1 MSIDVTT
8 APATHDTA
16 AFTKWIGMDTE
27 PSVATAEGE
36 DDAEDTE
43 VVEEVAAAPDADD
56 DSEATQNEEASE
68 SVPDP
73 APEPVKL
80 PFAASAK
87 DEAVDAALLADMQ
100 VTFKADGKDVTLALA
115 DVVRRAQ
122 SEPAVQRQLRAVSE
136 DMRQVQQMREQLE
149 AEVAEVRS
157 VALKMARDPN
167 YYADVVG
174 QIEEYDMPEARAQ
187 RLEAELAARTQRE
200 QQSAREADRNA
211 AVQQFAVY
219 EVAPALDDIVGK
231 NPLVTEEE
239 ILGKFYAD
247 TAQITV
253 NGVIPTE
260 YHASLAQYLRSD
272 LAAFAASR
280 QAEYAARE
288 SRAKA
293 EALKT
298 QRDRQK
304 LKNQSSQASKP
315 MGGAGLLRDAPV
327 ATKPRTAREAES
339 GALAALM
346 NGL

>member
-1 MSIDVTT
+1 MSVDVNT

-16 AFTKWIGMDTE
+16 AFTKWIGMDTDVAE
-27 PSVATAEGE
+27 PVE
-36 DDAEDTE
+36 DAEEVNASVEEDELNTE
-43 VVEEVAAAPDADD
+43 VDAAEPVEDADVAADD
-56 DSEATQNEEASE
+56 
-68 SVPDP
+68 
-73 APEPVKL
+73 EPVVEPIKL

-136 DMRQVQQMREQLE
+136 DMRQVQSLKAQLE

-174 QIEEYDMPEARAQ
+174 QVEQYDMPEARAQ
-187 RLEAELAARTQRE
+187 RLEAELAARTERE
-200 QQSAREADRNA
+200 QHASREADRNA
-211 AVQQFAVY
+211 TVQQFAVA
-219 EVAPALDDIVGK
+219 EVAPALDAIVSS

-239 ILGKFYAD
+239 ILGRFFAD
-247 TAQITV
+247 TASITV
-253 NGVIPTE
+253 NGVIPPE

-280 QAEYAARE
+280 QAEYTARE
-288 SRAKA
+288 SKAKA

-298 QRDRQK
+298 QRERQK
-304 LKNQSSQASKP
+304 LKNQSSQFAKP
-315 MGGAGLLRDAPV
+315 QGGTGTLRDTPV
-327 ATKPRTAREAES
+327 ATRPRTAKEAES
-339 GALAALM
+339 GALSALL

>member
-1 MSIDVTT
+1 MSIDVNT

-27 PSVATAEGE
+27 PPAAAADGE

-56 DSEATQNEEASE
+56 DSEATENEETSE
-68 SVPDP
+68 PV
-73 APEPVKL
+73 PEPVKL

-174 QIEEYDMPEARAQ
+174 QIEQYDMPEARAQ
-187 RLEAELAARTQRE
+187 RLEAELAARSERE
-200 QQSAREADRNA
+200 QQSAREAERNA
-211 AVQQFAVY
+211 AVQQFAAY

-253 NGVIPTE
+253 NGVIPPG
-260 YHASLAQYLRSD
+260 YHASLAQYLRTD

-315 MGGAGLLRDAPV
+315 MGGAGLLRDTPV
-327 ATKPRTAREAES
+327 TAKPRTAREAES

>member
-1 MSIDVTT
+1 MSVDVST

-27 PSVATAEGE
+27 VAEPVEDAAE
-36 DDAEDTE
+36 DAEDTTDDPL
-43 VVEEVAAAPDADD
+43 EVAA
-56 DSEATQNEEASE
+56 EATEALE
-68 SVPDP
+68 SVKDAEAEDDEPDP
-73 APEPVKL
+73 EPIKL

-87 DEAVDAALLADMQ
+87 DEAVDTALLADMQ

-136 DMRQVQQMREQLE
+136 DMKQVQQLKQQLE

-174 QIEEYDMPEARAQ
+174 QIEQYDMPEARAQ
-187 RLEAELAARTQRE
+187 RLEAELAARTERE
-200 QQSAREADRNA
+200 QQASREADRNA
-211 AVQQFAVY
+211 VVQQFAVT
-219 EVAPALDDIVGK
+219 EVAPALDDIVSR

-239 ILGKFYAD
+239 ILGKFFAD
-247 TAQITV
+247 TARITV
-253 NGVIPTE
+253 NGVIPPE
-260 YHASLAQYLRSD
+260 YHQSLAQYLRTD

-280 QAEYAARE
+280 QSEYTARE
-288 SRAKA
+288 SKVKA

-298 QRDRQK
+298 QRERQK
-304 LKNQSSQASKP
+304 LKNQSAQAAKP
-315 MGGAGLLRDAPV
+315 MGGTGAMRDTPV
-327 ATKPRTAREAES
+327 ATRPRTAKEAEN